1 MDGIKINVGKNALDN
16 LFKTDEGRKTE
27 EIKPIKL
34 EELKPFVEFI
44 VQRFLSDGDLND
56 YSSGRIDLYKQ
67 AIQLFLENPIT
78 GVGTSL
84 AVLYN
89 VTPWFHS
96 TLFDTLAATGI
107 IGTTMMGV
115 HMFQKYR
122 LLIKNRK
129 DTFVVFVFIGF
140 ISSGLYGMI
149 DVAYYNLI
157 WLMIFAIVLAC
168 VEVQTKVETLT
179 SLNQ

>member
-1 MDGIKINVGKNALDN
+1 
-16 LFKTDEGRKTE
+16 
-27 EIKPIKL
+27 
-34 EELKPFVEFI
+34 
-44 VQRFLSDGDLND
+44 
-56 YSSGRIDLYKQ
+56 
-67 AIQLFLENPIT
+67 
-78 GVGTSL
+78 
-84 AVLYN
+84 
-89 VTPWFHS
+89 
-96 TLFDTLAATGI
+96 
-107 IGTTMMGV
+107 MMGV